1 MAYSRTIRESARR
14 YWLLGQSDE
23 KIVPMLKAD
32 FPDEQT
38 PARWHTIAD
47 WRKAEDWESDLEIID
62 RKATEKRQEELATE
76 LAAMNTR
83 QIALLNLLDSH
94 TQLLLTTRMVKG
106 DGGKPIDTELSA
118 AEVSQL
124 SSALDRSIKN
134 QRRIRGASTA
144 QAQIDANVRSQEIE
158 IDFKTLTHD
167 QIHRIAE
174 GESPWIVLGLSRQGA
189 R

>member
-1 MAYSRTIRESARR
+1 MAYSRKVREAARR
-14 YWLLGQSDE
+14 YWLLGYSDE
-23 KIVPMLKAD
+23 KILPMLKAD
-32 FPDEQT
+32 FPDEKT
-38 PARWHTIAD
+38 PTRWHTISD
-47 WRKAEDWESDLEIID
+47 WRQAEDWEADLEIIVT
-62 RKATEKRQEELATE
+62 KATEKRQEELATE

-134 QRRIRGASTA
+134 QRLIRNLPTTQSQIESTVNMNLDMKELTDE
-144 QAQIDANVRSQEIE
+144 QLESLVNGERPENVLADSSRSR
-158 IDFKTLTHD
+158 T
-167 QIHRIAE
+167 
-174 GESPWIVLGLSRQGA
+174 
-189 R
+189 